1 MKKEYF
7 ISVYLDTRRELKNH
21 KYPVKLRVF
30 TKYPRKQ
37 KLYPTKFSYTENE
50 FKSIWLTQKPRNEV
64 KLKRAEIQAMLN
76 KAEETADK
84 LDPFT
89 FEAFESALYIKTGTP
104 ENIFYQ
110 YDRAI
115 KQYEENKQIGTAS
128 NYDLS
133 QKAIK
138 AFLKETAGKVP
149 DVLLFREV
157 NSKWLANFE
166 NYMTDKGKS
175 QTTTG
180 IYLRPLRA
188 LFNTAINE
196 GTIKQNI
203 YPFGRRK
210 YEIPQPKSVKKALTR
225 KQLKE
230 LFKVKPATPEQKKA
244 KDYFFF
250 LFNTA
255 GMNIKDMAQLRYK
268 NLKDETF
275 IYIREKTK
283 RTSKGDLKPVVVYLN
298 KYALKFIDKY
308 GTLDKEPEN
317 YIFDI
322 YKPGMTEAEKFKKS
336 HNFIRFINQHLK
348 KLAKANGLPEEI
360 SVYWARHSFATNAIR
375 GGASLEQISQALNHH
390 DLSTTKGYFAG
401 FEDDAMRA
409 LTDNLMNFD

>member
-21 KYPVKLRVF
+21 KYPLKLRVF

-37 KLYPTKFSYTENE
+37 KLYPTKFEFTEDE
-50 FKSIWLTQKPRNEV
+50 FKSIWLTLKPRNEV
-64 KLKRAEIQAMLN
+64 KLKRAEIQAMLD
-76 KAEETADK
+76 KAEKTANSIE
-84 LDPFT
+84 PFT
-89 FEAFESALYIKTGTP
+89 FEAFENALHMKTGTP
-104 ENIFYQ
+104 ENVFYQ
-110 YDRAI
+110 YDNAI
-115 KQYEENKQIGTAS
+115 QQYTENKQIGTAS

-138 AFLKETAGKVP
+138 NFIKNTKGNVP
-149 DVLLFREV
+149 EVLLFREITP
-157 NSKWLANFE
+157 KWLTGFE
-166 NYMTDKGKS
+166 NYMAVKGKS
-175 QTTTG
+175 QTTIG

-188 LFNTAINE
+188 LFNAAIND
-196 GTIKQNI
+196 GVIKQNI

-225 KQLKE
+225 FQLKQLFE
-230 LFKVKPATPEQKKA
+230 AEPSTPEQKKA

-250 LFNTA
+250 IFNTA
-255 GMNIKDMAQLRYK
+255 GMNVKDIAQLKYE
-268 NLKDETF
+268 NLKGETF

-298 KYALKFIDKY
+298 EYALNFIDKY
-308 GTLDKEPEN
+308 GNPDKQPQN
-317 YIFDI
+317 YVFDI
-322 YKPGMTEAEKFKKS
+322 YKPGMTEEEKFKKS
-336 HNFIRFINQHLK
+336 HNFTRFINQHLK
-348 KLAKANGLPEEI
+348 KLARANELPEEI

-390 DLSTTKGYFAG
+390 DLATTKGYFAG

-409 LTDNLMNFD
+409 LTENLMNFD